1 MKDGIYKASSGISY
15 FILNEKILIKVL
27 GTMYK
32 TNKMFLFA
40 DWKYPLTD
48 GMKEQFDEVYNKVKQ
63 W

>member
-1 MKDGIYKASSGISY
+1 MKDGIYEASNGISY

-40 DWKYPLTD
+40 DWKYPITD
-48 GMKEQFDEVYNKVKQ
+48 GMKEQFNEAYNKVKQ

>member
-1 MKDGIYKASSGISY
+1 MKDGIYKANNGISY

-48 GMKEQFDEVYNKVKQ
+48 GMK
-63 W
+63 

>member
-1 MKDGIYKASSGISY
+1 MKDGIYKASNGISY

-48 GMKEQFDEVYNKVKQ
+48 GMKEQFTEAYNKVEQ